1 MKTNRHSST
10 SLGIT
15 SLITFFTVLVLVSFS
30 LLVTT
35 TARNDAELST
45 RAANSVT
52 EYYEADAIAEQ
63 KLAELHNLLI
73 NTPAESIEQILNQ
86 SFFNILQM
94 DESGDMIIEYE
105 VPVNDI
111 KILKVKI
118 GVNLNELDTL
128 HRVSWQTIII

>member
-35 TARNDAELST
+35 TARNDTELSN
-45 RAANSVT
+45 RAADSVT
-52 EYYEADAIAEQ
+52 QYYAADLLAEE
-63 KLAELHNLLI
+63 KLAELHNLILS
-73 NTPAESIEQILNQ
+73 NSAEDIEEVLAMNE
-86 SFFNILQM
+86 FNVVEVNEI
-94 DESGDMIIEYE
+94 DEIIVEYT

-111 KILKVKI
+111 KVLQVKI
-118 GVNLNELDTL
+118 GVNLNQPDILT
-128 HRVSWQTIII
+128 RYSWQTIII